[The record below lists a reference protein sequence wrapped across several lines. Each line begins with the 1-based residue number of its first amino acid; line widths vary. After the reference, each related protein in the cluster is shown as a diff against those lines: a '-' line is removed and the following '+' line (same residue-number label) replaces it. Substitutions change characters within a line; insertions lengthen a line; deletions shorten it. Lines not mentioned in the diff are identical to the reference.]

1 MLKLHNVSKLHRVG
15 DIETAALN
23 QINLSIEAGEYVAIT
38 GPSGC
43 GKSTLLSILG
53 LLDAPD
59 SGEMRFQGEDVAGS
73 SERQLNQLRRGR
85 IGFIFQNFN
94 LIDEL
99 SVQENIALALEYG
112 DLSAAERKQRVAAAM
127 DRLGVSHRAGHK
139 PSQLSG
145 GQQQRVA
152 IARAIVTRP
161 ALLLADEPTGNLDS
175 SHGDE
180 VMRIL
185 QELNDEGTTLVMVTH
200 SPAHAKQATRVIDL
214 LDGRV
219 INDGA
224 MLRRVG

>member
-1 MLKLHNVSKLHRVG
+1 MLQLQNVSKLHRVG
-15 DIETAALN
+15 DLETAALN
-23 QINLSIEAGEYVAIT
+23 QINLHIEQGEYVAIT

-59 SGEMRFQGEDVAGS
+59 SGAMSFQGSSVAGA
-73 SERQLNQLRRGR
+73 SERDLNKLRRGQV
-85 IGFIFQNFN
+85 GFIFQNFN

-99 SVQENIALALEYG
+99 SVEQNIALALEYG
-112 DLSAAERKQRVAAAM
+112 DLSASERKERVQAAM
-127 DRLGVSHRAGHK
+127 TRLGVSHRAGHK

-161 ALLLADEPTGNLDS
+161 PLLLADEPTGNLDS
-175 SHGDE
+175 VHGDE

-185 QELNDEGTTLVMVTH
+185 QELNEEGTTLVMVTH
-200 SPAHAKQATRVIDL
+200 SPEHARQAGRVIDL

-219 INDGA
+219 VNDNA
-224 MLRRVG
+224 PLRRVG